1 MSRLLHGNSLIP
13 PGLKVEEVSLG
24 TGVLLV
30 SARLLAI
37 RHLAHLAGTHRRV
50 SIAVTSARSPIC
62 QRRGGVSLS
71 V

>member
-13 PGLKVEEVSLG
+13 PGLKVEEVSVG

-37 RHLAHLAGTHRRV
+37 SAPCPSCGNP
-50 SIAVTSARSPIC
+50 SARLHSRY
-62 QRRGGVSLS
+62 QRS
-71 V
+71 VWR